1 MPQPLNKSR
10 IQVNGQQDHFGP
22 QSGHPTQ
29 VTCVSFAETVW
40 FSGVARLRLTTAAVA
55 IINKDNFFFICNSL
69 NYSIPILYS
78 YYVNDSISHFNLFV
92 MCLTEKGKESRY

>member
-1 MPQPLNKSR
+1 MYQSSTLYFK
-10 IQVNGQQDHFGP
+10 QVRGQQVQHTLA
-22 QSGHPTQ
+22 SLVA
-29 VTCVSFAETVW
+29 VTSYAETVW

-78 YYVNDSISHFNLFV
+78 YSINYSTSHFNLFV
-92 MCLTEKGKESRY
+92 MCLTEKGKES